1 MHREKAL
8 TLIELLIAI
17 ILLSVISLGFTSISM
32 FTNFQTIT
40 SDRRAKLQNTASL
53 ILEHMSKNIANAIG
67 NETTDGVNMVVNT
80 APIGADE
87 AVRVFVDV
95 PSTAAGAAANTPNG
109 IRDASDHWI
118 AYRRDGS
125 LLQFCPACTDSS
137 CTTCNPGWGTPIN
150 NLSTSMSNSNGFVSF
165 AVTKPT
171 KAGGFLSDNYIEVAI
186 FCRWNPANAVAVDN
200 PEINMRNRI
209 KMPSVSVN

>member
-1 MHREKAL
+1 MHKKTRAL

-17 ILLSVISLGFTSISM
+17 ILLSVISLGFTSMSL

-67 NETTDGVNMVVNT
+67 NETTDGVNMVVN
-80 APIGADE
+80 AGQIGADD

-95 PSTAAGAAANTPNG
+95 PDATNPTPLTPNG
-109 IRDASDHWI
+109 TRDALDYWI

-125 LLQFCPACTDSS
+125 QLQFCPQFDPVSLNCT
-137 CTTCNPGWGTPIN
+137 PAWGTDPNN
-150 NLSTSMSNSNGFVSF
+150 NLSNSVTAFS
-165 AVTKPT
+165 VTKPM
-171 KAGGFLSDNYIEVAI
+171 KADLRLSDNYIEVVI
-186 FCRWNPANAVAVDN
+186 VCRWNPATAAAIDN

-209 KMPSVSVN
+209 RMPSVSVN

>member
-17 ILLSVISLGFTSISM
+17 ILLSVISLGFTSISL

-87 AVRVFVDV
+87 AVRVFIDV
-95 PSTAAGAAANTPNG
+95 PDTTAGAAANTPNG
-109 IRDASDHWI
+109 RRDALDHWI
-118 AYRRDGS
+118 AYRRDGNQ
-125 LLQFCPACTDSS
+125 LQFCPACTDSS
-137 CTTCNPGWGTPIN
+137 CTACNPAWGTQIN
-150 NLSTSMSNSNGFVSF
+150 NLSNSNSFVSLT
-165 AVTKPT
+165 VTKPV
-171 KAGGFLSDNYIEVAI
+171 KADGSLSDNYIDVVLV
-186 FCRWNPANAVAVDN
+186 CRWNPANAVAVDN

-209 KMPSVSVN
+209 KMPSVSIN

>member
-1 MHREKAL
+1 M

-17 ILLSVISLGFTSISM
+17 ILLSVISLGFTSMSL

-53 ILEHMSKNIANAIG
+53 ILEHMSKNIAHAIG
-67 NETTDGVNMVVNT
+67 NEMINGKDMVVNT

-87 AVRVFVDV
+87 AVRVFIDV
-95 PSTAAGAAANTPNG
+95 PDATNPTPFTPNG
-109 IRDASDHWI
+109 TRDASDHWI
-118 AYRRDGS
+118 AYRRDVS
-125 LLQFCPACTDSS
+125 LLQFCPECTDSTCVT
-137 CTTCNPGWGTPIN
+137 CTPAWGTTDVN
-150 NLSTSMSNSNGFVSF
+150 NLSNNINVTTFT
-165 AVTKPT
+165 VTKPT
-171 KAGGFLSDNYIEVAI
+171 KEVLNATDLRLSDNYIEVLIA
-186 FCRWNPANAVAVDN
+186 CRWDPDPTKAAAIDN